1 MNILRVFLIALCVLL
16 FIILFCPIRI
26 KLLYKDEVTLYV
38 GYLFP
43 FIKLIPM
50 KKSDKPKKEKKK
62 KQEKQKKETE
72 EKTAEKRKNPLKDF
86 IDKNGLSGLIDI
98 VKSLASIVLKLAKT
112 VSSHIVVS
120 EFTLTAVIVG
130 EDSADTAMKFAYA
143 NAAIFPSAAVI
154 DKNIKKFRRDIHLIP
169 GFDKKETEISL
180 KMKAGI
186 IPVFII
192 IAAAAAAVK
201 ALILLLRSK

>member
-26 KLLYKDEVTLYV
+26 KLLYKDEVTLYL

-43 FIKLIPM
+43 FFKVIPM
-50 KKSDKPKKEKKK
+50 KKRDKPKKEKKK
-62 KQEKQKKETE
+62 KQKKKKKGTE
-72 EKTAEKRKNPLKDF
+72 EETGGKKKNPLKDF
-86 IDKNGLSGLIDI
+86 IDKNGLSGLIDV
-98 VKSLASIVLKLAKT
+98 VKSLASIVLKLGRTIA
-112 VSSHIVVS
+112 SHIVIS

-130 EDSADTAMKFAYA
+130 GDSADTAMKFAYA
-143 NAAIFPSAAVI
+143 NAAIFPSVAVI